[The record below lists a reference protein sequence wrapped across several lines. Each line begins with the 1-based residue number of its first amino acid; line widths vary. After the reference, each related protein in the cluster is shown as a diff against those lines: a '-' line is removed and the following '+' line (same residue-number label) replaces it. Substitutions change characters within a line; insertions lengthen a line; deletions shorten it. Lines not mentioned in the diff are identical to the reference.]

1 MNKKKGKNPSQV
13 AFIPI
18 GIALMVIGMNNN
30 PGLIGAGVV
39 FLIIGMSAVVRSRKA
54 QAPDDEPMD
63 DEPMDDEPK
72 DDEPKDDEP
81 TA

>member
-1 MNKKKGKNPSQV
+1 MKKDDKKRSRKV

-30 PGLIGAGVV
+30 PGLIGAGIV

-54 QAPDDEPMD
+54 QAPDDEP
-63 DEPMDDEPK
+63 
-72 DDEPKDDEP
+72 KDDEP
-81 TA
+81 TE